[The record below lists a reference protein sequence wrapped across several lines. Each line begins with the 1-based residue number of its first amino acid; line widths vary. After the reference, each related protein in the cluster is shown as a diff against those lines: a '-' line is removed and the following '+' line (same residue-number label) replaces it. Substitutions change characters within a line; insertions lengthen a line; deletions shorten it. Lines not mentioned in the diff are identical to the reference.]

1 MVRTRVVCARR
12 TFQAGITVSRGQ
24 AGLAVIT
31 SDSATYSTDSQ
42 TGPSNY
48 DTPGDQALVLT
59 ASGGQLVVEPSQT
72 ATYGSNQDWNV
83 WSTAYAVDV
92 PATEMSIPLQSARVS
107 YGCLNGWTPET
118 YSLEQTSG
126 AETTVSTVTGAGPY
140 DLVDPLLSGDSADS
154 SGIQLLYTGLLVQ
167 SGTCSAPKPAL
178 ASGLRV
184 AASGGRWL
192 LMAVRDIS
200 GTRPAPRASY
210 YVLHRFC
217 YGKLPPLLALPA
229 GPSVAW
235 RRPQYGLRKARRG
248 LSGAASHQ
256 HAPEVFPERCQAAL
270 DRRLHNVGGGPAAPS
285 SPGTSSCQIGSF
297 QRCLTATAARARPAV
312 LPAAQPRTR
321 AAQRGTRGRQ
331 RSGRSPCG
339 RGRPAGRSR
348 PLPGSR
354 PQRAR
359 VPAAL
364 PAATV
369 STTVTLS
376 NRGSPSMAARPLRSG
391 FRCASSATTT
401 DGPSSGTS
409 ARESSVTFVPGAA
422 TSVVTAA

>member
-92 PATEMSIPLQSARVS
+92 PATEMSILLQSARVS
-107 YGCLNGWTPET
+107 YSCLNGWTPET

-256 HAPEVFPERCQAAL
+256 HAPEVSQNAVRLPWTGVFTMWVV
-270 DRRLHNVGGGPAAPS
+270 DRP
-285 SPGTSSCQIGSF
+285 
-297 QRCLTATAARARPAV
+297 RPVA
-312 LPAAQPRTR
+312 
-321 AAQRGTRGRQ
+321 RGRVLA
-331 RSGRSPCG
+331 RS
-339 RGRPAGRSR
+339 
-348 PLPGSR
+348 
-354 PQRAR
+354 
-359 VPAAL
+359 
-364 PAATV
+364 
-369 STTVTLS
+369 
-376 NRGSPSMAARPLRSG
+376 
-391 FRCASSATTT
+391 
-401 DGPSSGTS
+401 GPSSG
-409 ARESSVTFVPGAA
+409 A
-422 TSVVTAA
+422 